1 MVIPSFMDYNRN
13 RMKMPPSEKYAII
26 NADDLGFSAGI
37 TEGILRAHR
46 EGIVTS
52 STLTANMPAA
62 AAAVARLGEVPL
74 LGVGVHLNVS
84 QGPPLSQAGRE
95 LAAPG
100 EVLNFTAARVIMTA
114 ALRPWMISRMMKEF
128 AAQIE
133 WALDHGLRPTHL
145 DSHRHA
151 HAFPPIFEG
160 VQKLAKHY
168 NVPFVR
174 WHREVLPGSGW
185 PPTPRKQRRISR
197 ILNVF
202 GRVNGLFGGG
212 VRGTRGTWG
221 VRHTGLVSREFLIKV
236 AASLPPGVTE
246 IMTHPGLVDD
256 LDGSAT
262 RLLQCRLDELAAL
275 CDPLVREEFEKNR
288 VKRIH
293 YGTLRDLC
301 K

>member
-1 MVIPSFMDYNRN
+1 MR
-13 RMKMPPSEKYAII
+13 
-26 NADDLGFSAGI
+26 
-37 TEGILRAHR
+37 
-46 EGIVTS
+46 
-52 STLTANMPAA
+52 
-62 AAAVARLGEVPL
+62 
-74 LGVGVHLNVS
+74 
-84 QGPPLSQAGRE
+84 
-95 LAAPG
+95 
-100 EVLNFTAARVIMTA
+100 
-114 ALRPWMISRMMKEF
+114 EF

-174 WHREVLPGSGW
+174 WHREVLPGSDW
-185 PPTPRKQRRISR
+185 PPTPKKQRRISR
-197 ILNVF
+197 ILNLF
-202 GRVNGLFGGG
+202 GRLNGLGLGRCA

-236 AASLPPGVTE
+236 AANLPPGVTE

-256 LDGSAT
+256 LDVSAT

-288 VKRIH
+288 VRRIH
-293 YGTLRDLC
+293 YGNLCDLC

>member
-1 MVIPSFMDYNRN
+1 
-13 RMKMPPSEKYAII
+13 MKDSGTITHLLPAFVTILEVPRHPLHV
-26 NADDLGFSAGI
+26 LGGVYPLAGDAV
-37 TEGILRAHR
+37 LRFR
-46 EGIVTS
+46 Q
-52 STLTANMPAA
+52 
-62 AAAVARLGEVPL
+62 PL

-114 ALRPWMISRMMKEF
+114 ALRPWMISRMMREF

-174 WHREVLPGSGW
+174 WHREVLPGSDW
-185 PPTPRKQRRISR
+185 PPTSKKQRRISR
-197 ILNVF
+197 ILNLF
-202 GRVNGLFGGG
+202 GRLNGLGRCE

-236 AASLPPGVTE
+236 AANLP
-246 IMTHPGLVDD
+246 
-256 LDGSAT
+256 
-262 RLLQCRLDELAAL
+262 LL
-275 CDPLVREEFEKNR
+275 
-288 VKRIH
+288 KRI
-293 YGTLRDLC
+293 
-301 K
+301 